1 VNGYEPLILSFE
13 VATLG
18 LALAALVGLPLA
30 GAMAS
35 SRSRW
40 ADVVEGIVTVPM
52 VLPPTVLGYY
62 LLVALGRQSALGA
75 AFEATTGSSLVF
87 SRAGA
92 VVATFFGALPFVV
105 KAARAA
111 MEEVDPRV
119 VGAARTLGA
128 SPLRVFLSV
137 VVPLS
142 RGGILAGLTLG
153 FARGLGDFGVTL
165 MLAGNIP
172 GLTQTASLAIYDAVQ
187 AGRETTTQGLVL
199 ALTALAFLTI
209 YGSAR
214 LGRKRRHA
222 L

>member
-1 VNGYEPLILSFE
+1 
-13 VATLG
+13 
-18 LALAALVGLPLA
+18 
-30 GAMAS
+30 M
-35 SRSRW
+35 RRW
-40 ADVVEGIVTVPM
+40 KK
-52 VLPPTVLGYY
+52 LN
-62 LLVALGRQSALGA
+62 
-75 AFEATTGSSLVF
+75 
-87 SRAGA
+87 
-92 VVATFFGALPFVV
+92 
-105 KAARAA
+105 
-111 MEEVDPRV
+111 PRV

-199 ALTALAFLTI
+199 SLTALAFLTI
-209 YGSAR
+209 YASNR
-214 LGRKRRHA
+214 LGRKRHHA